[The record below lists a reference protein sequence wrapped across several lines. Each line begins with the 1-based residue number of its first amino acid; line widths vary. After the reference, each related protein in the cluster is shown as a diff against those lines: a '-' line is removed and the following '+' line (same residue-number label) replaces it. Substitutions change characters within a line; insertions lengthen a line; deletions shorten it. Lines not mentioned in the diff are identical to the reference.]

1 MRTPRTLRH
10 LRAFALVL
18 ALSLVA
24 AACSD
29 ESDDDPLG
37 GDTTTTEERADDG
50 GTDGGADDDGGDDT
64 DDSDL
69 PDGWK
74 VIEGDGVT
82 VAVPEEWIDVPLEDF
97 EMGSEDFQELM
108 PEADEAMLNQAAAV
122 VQQGGVLLAFG
133 PPEDGFTDNLNIL
146 RLPVEAELDQL
157 EREAE
162 LGMQAL
168 GAEMHSLDRV
178 DLPVGE
184 AIRVSYTAE
193 FQSPE
198 GPFSVEGVQ
207 LYVPV
212 EGATFVLTIS
222 AVEDPSELADEM
234 AQTFE
239 VV

>member
-1 MRTPRTLRH
+1 MRSPRTLRA
-10 LRAFALVL
+10 LRAVSTVL
-18 ALSLVA
+18 ALSVVV

-29 ESDDDPLG
+29 EVDEDPLG
-37 GDTTTTEERADDG
+37 AGTATTEQRSDADGGGSDDG
-50 GTDGGADDDGGDDT
+50 GLIGGEV
-64 DDSDL
+64 

-74 VIEGDGVT
+74 VVDGDGVRI
-82 VAVPEEWIDVPLEDF
+82 AVPDAWIDVPLEDLQ
-97 EMGSEDFQELM
+97 MGSEDFQELM
-108 PEADEAMLNQAAAV
+108 PDADEAMLNQAAAV

-146 RLPVEAELDQL
+146 QLPVATGLDQL

-178 DLPVGE
+178 ELPAGG
-184 AIRVSYTAE
+184 AIRVSYTAG
-193 FQSPE
+193 FQSPD

-212 EGATFVLTIS
+212 DDATFVITVS
-222 AVEDPSELADEM
+222 AVADPGELADQM
-234 AQTFE
+234 AATFE

>member
-10 LRAFALVL
+10 LRALALVL
-18 ALSLVA
+18 ALPLVA

-29 ESDDDPLG
+29 ESDEDPLG
-37 GDTTTTEERADDG
+37 GDTTTTEERSDG
-50 GTDGGADDDGGDDT
+50 EGTDDGGDDDGGSG
-64 DDSDL
+64 DDSV

-82 VAVPEEWIDVPLEDF
+82 IAVPDEWVDVPLEDF

-178 DLPVGE
+178 ELPMGE

-222 AVEDPSELADEM
+222 AVEDPGDLADEM